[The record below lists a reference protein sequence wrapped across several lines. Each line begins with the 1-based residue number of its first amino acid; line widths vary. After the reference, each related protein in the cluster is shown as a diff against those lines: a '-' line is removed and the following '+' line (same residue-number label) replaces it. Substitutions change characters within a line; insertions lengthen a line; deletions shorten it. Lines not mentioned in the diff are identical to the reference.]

1 MSKRKIDKDWMTFPQ
16 KKRKEQ
22 HLRRFS
28 VKGILA
34 NDWGLFGRLS
44 SGHTHPKNL
53 MADDGKIVN
62 FEELLLT
69 AAPSSLEEILFCGE
83 KKAAWSTEAPD
94 HVACVT
100 EPCFEPRFVSW
111 NKSFKFGCFRI
122 IIFDKG

>member
-1 MSKRKIDKDWMTFPQ
+1 MTFPQ

-22 HLRRFS
+22 HLRLFS
-28 VKGILA
+28 VKDILA

-53 MADDGKIVN
+53 TDDGMIVN

-69 AAPSSLEEILFCGE
+69 AAPYSLEEILVCGE

-94 HVACVT
+94 C
-100 EPCFEPRFVSW
+100 PC
-111 NKSFKFGCFRI
+111 GLRI
-122 IIFDKG
+122 LALSGLYLGINI